1 MANDNSLTLL
11 QIQCIRCEKCDDCI
25 EGERNKLIK
34 VQKLQKQLEE
44 TEEYNRKCEHWQI
57 NEGERNKLILEVQR
71 NNLIKVQKLQKQ
83 LEEAEEYNR
92 KYEHWLINDGKDTT
106 KYELPIRNIRDEIEV
121 KLIQNNIKYIN
132 NNDEYFVINNKIT
145 EEKIIIKSITSFIYC
160 SKVYNLIWDDL
171 INWYKNCYTFNT
183 IACCITSTNSINE
196 LVKYIEKKEIHTITD
211 ILQNLEKNS
220 MLCKAHYGVNFTF
233 KEYISSEILLECK
246 FIQKQIEYTTQ
257 YTAGSNIYKIK
268 LPDKNEFIKYS
279 IASKKIY
286 MNKKWHHNVDLDSLL
301 YGKIYLTIPFSDK
314 DKIKSYGG
322 KWDNTH
328 KKWYISNN
336 NENISIIMNK
346 WKETKI

>member
-1 MANDNSLTLL
+1 M
-11 QIQCIRCEKCDDCI
+11 
-25 EGERNKLIK
+25 
-34 VQKLQKQLEE
+34 
-44 TEEYNRKCEHWQI
+44 
-57 NEGERNKLILEVQR
+57 
-71 NNLIKVQKLQKQ
+71 
-83 LEEAEEYNR
+83 
-92 KYEHWLINDGKDTT
+92 
-106 KYELPIRNIRDEIEV
+106 
-121 KLIQNNIKYIN
+121 
-132 NNDEYFVINNKIT
+132 
-145 EEKIIIKSITSFIYC
+145 
-160 SKVYNLIWDDL
+160 

-196 LVKYIEKKEIHTITD
+196 LVKYIEKKEIHKITD

-233 KEYISSEILLECK
+233 KKYISSEILLECK

-322 KWDNTH
+322 IWDNTH